1 MVGVIGT
8 SRSAGAVAASPV
20 IGQAGLAMVAPSTT
34 SPLLTS
40 DLAGNPDPAYRHGY
54 YCVANNDLHRARALS
69 GFAYNELGLR
79 RIVTLHDGDPCTTAL
94 VNAFGAAFGALGG
107 EVPVAT
113 EIRKGE
119 TDMPVGY
126 RFTP

>member
-8 SRSAGAVAASPV
+8 SCSAGAVAASPV
-20 IGQAGLAMVAPSTT
+20 IGPAGFAMVAPNTT
-34 SPLLTS
+34 SPLPTS
-40 DLAGNPDPAYRHGY
+40 NLAGNPNSAYHHGY
-54 YCVANNDLHRARALS
+54 YRVANNDLHQARALS
-69 GFAYNELGLR
+69 DFAYNELGLR

-94 VNAFGAAFGALGG
+94 VNAVGAAFEALGG